1 MSVYTRIKNLLSF
14 SQEKKKSAYQREKF
28 RPRTVPGKKDQ
39 YSHAGKSGRLD
50 VLKSLLR
57 KKRAVQS
64 NIYTSQPPPKRS
76 KRMFRSVTFCFVL
89 VIVYFSGGDDVV
101 LERLQ
106 KIEFFKVAH
115 IDISGHSTVT
125 REKIRTTADIIAHQT
140 SLLGMKSALIERK
153 LLDIPWIARAS
164 VKRDWPSTVR
174 IEVVENVPL
183 ALVHKKT
190 ADGSK
195 LQYID
200 RYGHSFLSVNPGS
213 RVDLPVVTG
222 LSDIRDSEIYDAA
235 LAEVLIFL
243 NKVKTNDPHLPVQ
256 SLSEVHVNPGGDL
269 VVYLVEYPF
278 PIFFGNGNTKQKY
291 DRLVEVLKAL
301 YKKEKGKDLISEV
314 EYIQMDYL
322 QDKVL
327 VAQSGQG

>member
-1 MSVYTRIKNLLSF
+1 MSIYIRIKRLVGF
-14 SQEKKKSAYQREKF
+14 SPEKKQSIYQREKL
-28 RPRTVPGKKDQ
+28 RPRGVAVKNDSYTR
-39 YSHAGKSGRLD
+39 AGTSGRLD

-57 KKRAVQS
+57 KKRAVNP
-64 NIYTSQPPPKRS
+64 NIYTSKPPPKRS
-76 KRMFRSVTFCFVL
+76 KRMFRSVAFCFVL
-89 VIVYFSGGDDVV
+89 IIVYFSGGDDVV
-101 LERLQ
+101 LEKLQ
-106 KIEFFKVAH
+106 EIEFFKITQ
-115 IDISGHSTVT
+115 IDIVGNSTVT

-140 SLLGMKSALIERK
+140 SLLGMKSAVIEKK
-153 LLDIPWIARAS
+153 LLDIPWIAGAS

-183 ALVHKKT
+183 ALIHKNS
-190 ADGSK
+190 AEGSR

-222 LSDIRDSEIYDAA
+222 LAEIRDSAIYDAA